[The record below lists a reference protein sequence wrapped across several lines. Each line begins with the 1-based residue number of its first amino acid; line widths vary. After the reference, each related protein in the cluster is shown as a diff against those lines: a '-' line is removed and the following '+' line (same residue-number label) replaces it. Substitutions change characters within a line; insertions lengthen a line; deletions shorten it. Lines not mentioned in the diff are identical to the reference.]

1 MPSLAKLRLLLSA
14 VTLCVASSWPGLARA
29 EEEFPGALAEAAD
42 MACVPTCLMCH
53 SVNPGTAGSWVN
65 KPLGVALGGPVLAG
79 KADGADAV
87 DAFNA
92 AWQKYAANPDNAASV
107 AQIKLGREPGAGQD
121 VCGPKYGCGAS
132 FARATPKGSLSSA
145 LAATCFVLIASA
157 WAARRRL
164 RGGRDNAA

>member
-1 MPSLAKLRLLLSA
+1 MLRAL
-14 VTLCVASSWPGLARA
+14 VAGMAFLVAGSWVSLARA

-53 SVNPGTAGSWVN
+53 EDNPGRAGTWGT
-65 KPLGVALGGPVLAG
+65 KPLGRALAG
-79 KADGADAV
+79 PLLPRAGAGDV

-92 AWQKYAANPDNAASV
+92 AWAAFAADPANAATV
-107 AQIKLGREPGAGQD
+107 GLIKQGYEPGKMQD

-132 FARATPKGSLSSA
+132 FARATPKGSVSST
-145 LAATCFVLIASA
+145 LAAACFVLIASA
-157 WAARRRL
+157 WGARRRL